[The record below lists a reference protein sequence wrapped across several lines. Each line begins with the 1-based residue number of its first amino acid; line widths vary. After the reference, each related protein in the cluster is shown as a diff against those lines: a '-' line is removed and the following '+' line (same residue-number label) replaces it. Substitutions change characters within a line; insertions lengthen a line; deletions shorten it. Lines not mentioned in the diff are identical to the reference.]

1 MRAAIAILLLL
12 AATPLLAQQKILRER
27 GSQFIL
33 TVGQEAPVFSFV
45 TTNGDTLDSDLLRGQ
60 VILVDFVASWC
71 PFTPAQMEDHK
82 KNFWEKLSSNPAF
95 QMLTISIDRPDN
107 QQTFLNI
114 ANEIGLTSP
123 LIFDTDEQLY
133 QLFVTPNGSVTRSLI
148 IAPDWT
154 IALLQD
160 KHTRRGMRQIK
171 HTLRHLLRSTR

>member
-1 MRAAIAILLLL
+1 
-12 AATPLLAQQKILRER
+12 
-27 GSQFIL
+27 
-33 TVGQEAPVFSFV
+33 
-45 TTNGDTLDSDLLRGQ
+45 
-60 VILVDFVASWC
+60 
-71 PFTPAQMEDHK
+71 MEDHK

-95 QMLTISIDRPDN
+95 QMLTISIDQHDD

-114 ANEIGLTSP
+114 ANEAGLTSP